1 MTDDLTQATQPA
13 QPTQARRPRADA
25 ERNRT
30 RLLDA
35 ARAAFASG
43 QDTVTLDQIAR
54 DAGVGIGTL
63 YRHFP
68 TREALVEALYRKE
81 LGDLCASAGDLLK
94 TRSPDPALRA
104 WMSRF
109 ADYVAA
115 KREMADAIR
124 AVFAS
129 GTVTVSQAREE
140 LAEAVQAIL
149 DAGAADGTLRAGV
162 RPQDVVA
169 MIVGIFTATSI
180 AGGREQLERMFDLLM
195 DAIRVRNG

>member
-1 MTDDLTQATQPA
+1 MADLTITSPATQAA
-13 QPTQARRPRADA
+13 QQKRPRADA
-25 ERNRT
+25 ERNRA

-43 QDTVTLDQIAR
+43 QDQVTLDQIAR

-81 LGDLCASAGDLLK
+81 LGDLCASAGDLLN
-94 TRSPDPALRA
+94 THSPDAALRA

-140 LAEAVQAIL
+140 LAEAVRGIL
-149 DAGAADGTLRAGV
+149 DAGAADGTLRAGIL
-162 RPQDVVA
+162 PQDVVA

-195 DAIRVRNG
+195 DAIRVRND